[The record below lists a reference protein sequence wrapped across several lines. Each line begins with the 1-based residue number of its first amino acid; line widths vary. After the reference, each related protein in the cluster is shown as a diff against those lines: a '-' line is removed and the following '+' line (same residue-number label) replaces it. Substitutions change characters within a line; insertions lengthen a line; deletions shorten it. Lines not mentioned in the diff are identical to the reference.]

1 MLVTPANAQTAP
13 AATETPAAPATA
25 PTGDS
30 PAAPAGDSHAAPAAG
45 DTHAAPAGDA
55 HAAPAGE
62 VHTETGVA
70 HGEEHGSGVFPPFDS
85 THFSS
90 QLLWLV
96 ITFGLFYLL
105 MKKVIVPRL
114 GGILETRHDRIAQ
127 DLDEAA
133 GLKAEADAA
142 VETYEKELAAAR
154 SKASTIAETAR
165 EGAKVK
171 AAADR
176 AAIEAELAE
185 KLSAA
190 EARIGEIKNQA
201 FAQVGTIAE
210 ETTAA
215 IVDQL
220 IGQKATGD
228 DIKAAVAT
236 AANREA

>member
-1 MLVTPANAQTAP
+1 MFVTSAYAQTAP
-13 AATETPAAPATA
+13 AATDP
-25 PTGDS
+25 
-30 PAAPAGDSHAAPAAG
+30 
-45 DTHAAPAGDA
+45 

-62 VHTETGVA
+62 AHTETGAA
-70 HGEEHGSGVFPPFDS
+70 HGGGVFPPFDS

-105 MKKVIVPRL
+105 MKKVIVPRV
-114 GGILETRHDRIAQ
+114 GGILEHRHDRIAQ

-133 GLKAEADAA
+133 RLKAEADAA

-154 SKASTIAETAR
+154 SKGHKIAETAR
-165 EGAKVK
+165 EAAKTK

-176 AAIEAELAE
+176 TAIEAELAD

-190 EARIGEIKNQA
+190 EIRIGEIKAKA
-201 FAQVGTIAE
+201 FAEVGQIAE
-210 ETTAA
+210 DTASA

-220 IGQKATGD
+220 IGAKASGD
-228 DIKAAVAT
+228 DIKAAVA
-236 AANREA
+236 AAKTEA